1 MLVKQL
7 SGSRAG
13 EIVDIPRHL
22 ADRLIADGRAQDV
35 RDKSQFGD
43 PDALNVDHRDFER
56 CLANQEAEKLTDQKA
71 SPELPEA
78 PAGKNSKRRR

>member
-43 PDALNVDHRDFER
+43 PDAINVDHRDFER
-56 CLANQEAEKLTDQKA
+56 CLAQRQAEQLADTKT
-71 SPELPEA
+71 SPDVPEVQ
-78 PAGKNSKRRR
+78 AGKNSKRRR